1 MCIAGFDMEKKK
13 LLACSVL
20 CGLIIIGCGLAVIFK
35 DKTEKTPVS
44 EVTEKKIK
52 QEPVKEEIKVT
63 PPAPVQKPV
72 PKEIVKKA
80 DLFSDN
86 TILPLSAITEIANL
100 PSGIQDDIR
109 KLIENSNL
117 YYLKRKP
124 DGVFMIVGS
133 SGDEKYMRHDV
144 KFVEINKEG
153 VPKITSI
160 GQEVSDED
168 GDWEFNEDSGL
179 PLKHIKYD
187 EDGDIEYT
195 EIWNYSDEE
204 PVKYEM
210 KNGEG
215 KILSIKKKHLMVI
228 QNKI

>member
-1 MCIAGFDMEKKK
+1 
-13 LLACSVL
+13 
-20 CGLIIIGCGLAVIFK
+20 
-35 DKTEKTPVS
+35 
-44 EVTEKKIK
+44 
-52 QEPVKEEIKVT
+52 
-63 PPAPVQKPV
+63 
-72 PKEIVKKA
+72 
-80 DLFSDN
+80 
-86 TILPLSAITEIANL
+86 
-100 PSGIQDDIR
+100 
-109 KLIENSNL
+109 
-117 YYLKRKP
+117 
-124 DGVFMIVGS
+124 MIVGS